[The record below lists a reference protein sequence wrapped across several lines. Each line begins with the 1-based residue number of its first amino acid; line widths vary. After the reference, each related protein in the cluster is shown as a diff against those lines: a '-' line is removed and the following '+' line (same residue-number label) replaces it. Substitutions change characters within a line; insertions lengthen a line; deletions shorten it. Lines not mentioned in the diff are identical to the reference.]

1 MPLGQSAVVEQG
13 VLPPQAARQVVSPS
27 DVVAHLVESVFLPH
41 TAVAAGVHL
50 TPPPQHLPA
59 VVAVPP
65 QQLPFLHSPA
75 RSHLWRAA
83 ASATF
88 GVKLSAP
95 PTRAAPINLSALP
108 RVMLPLA
115 SPLVSSSKEWLEVS
129 WLTCAPY
136 PEERGLWKPRPV
148 DQRREVWGVTRL
160 GATSENPFTR

>member
-27 DVVAHLVESVFLPH
+27 DVVAHIVESVFLPH

-95 PTRAAPINLSALP
+95 PRRAAPINLSALRRE
-108 RVMLPLA
+108 RVPLA
-115 SPLVSSSKEWLEVS
+115 SPLASSSKECPLAS
-129 WLTCAPY
+129 LLTCAPF
-136 PEERGLWKPRPV
+136 PKGRDTKGLAPP
-148 DQRREVWGVTRL
+148 
-160 GATSENPFTR
+160 S